1 MAETK
6 FWSDDQIVRDF
17 GICVVRTPDG
27 KVKVLGSDVGMTK
40 GVRVCSSE
48 GNGEK
53 PTKSS
58 KGFCKKN
65 STLLMRSKVQD
76 VLRDCEVVGVPGSIA
91 TEDVCPSVDK
101 RDYVWLCQ
109 MWGVLATLVGSF
121 STFSSY
127 ICVFGLP
134 LRSVSFCS
142 SSPFLPCVPLENSL
156 FLRSFCDTRQR
167 LLHAF
172 YENHFLIS

>member
-1 MAETK
+1 MWRQTRDVLFTAIQYEWLQINDLGMTLENLTEWRK
-6 FWSDDQIVRDF
+6 RSFGVTARDDQIVRDF

-65 STLLMRSKVQD
+65 LTLLMCSKVQD

-91 TEDVCPSVDK
+91 T
-101 RDYVWLCQ
+101 
-109 MWGVLATLVGSF
+109 
-121 STFSSY
+121 
-127 ICVFGLP
+127 
-134 LRSVSFCS
+134 
-142 SSPFLPCVPLENSL
+142 
-156 FLRSFCDTRQR
+156 
-167 LLHAF
+167 
-172 YENHFLIS
+172 